1 MRTILGDE
9 QQGGEGEGGGKEQI
23 FEDQEFERKGLTWI
37 LLLYVGTSNSKKNF
51 GIVSKVPR
59 LVKAGHKFMR
69 VNKNR
74 LFQGKQRGKR
84 GNKINPVDGG

>member
-9 QQGGEGEGGGKEQI
+9 QQGGKGTNI
-23 FEDQEFERKGLTWI
+23 RRPRVRAERIDVDII
-37 LLLYVGTSNSKKNF
+37 LRRNSKKS
-51 GIVSKVPR
+51 GIVSKVSR
-59 LVKAGHKFMR
+59 LVKAGYKFMR

-74 LFQGKQRGKR
+74 VLRGKQRRKR

>member
-9 QQGGEGEGGGKEQI
+9 QQGGGGRGREGTNI
-23 FEDQEFERKGLTWI
+23 RRPRVRAERI
-37 LLLYVGTSNSKKNF
+37 DVDIILYVGTSNSKKNF

-59 LVKAGHKFMR
+59 LVKAGYKFMR

>member
-1 MRTILGDE
+1 MNSR
-9 QQGGEGEGGGKEQI
+9 EGGGRGREGTNI
-23 FEDQEFERKGLTWI
+23 RRPRVRAERI
-37 LLLYVGTSNSKKNF
+37 DVDIILYVGTSNSKKNF

-59 LVKAGHKFMR
+59 LVKAGYKFMR